1 TEPYQNE
8 IEYLTQHSVNVKLIQ
23 QENDPI
29 QAIDKMVEAEKPD
42 LIMLGSH
49 GRNKLV
55 DYLLGSTTIHVVR
68 KSNLPVLIV
77 Y

>member
-1 TEPYQNE
+1 
-8 IEYLTQHSVNVKLIQ
+8 
-23 QENDPI
+23 
-29 QAIDKMVEAEKPD
+29 MVQAEKPD

-55 DYLLGSTTIHVVR
+55 AYLLGSTTIHVIR
-68 KSNLPVLIV
+68 KSKLPVLIV